1 MSHDKNSPPE
11 NCSILLKGEKVSKL
25 FGGLVAVKEVDFH
38 ILQGEIV
45 GLIGPNGAGKTT
57 LFNLIGGLFHPST
70 GAILFEGA
78 EITALKPVQICHK
91 GIARTYQ
98 IVRPFL
104 KMNCLENVLI
114 GIIGRPQRDKPSCHA
129 SGVTPPNMKTGTEGS
144 KAYFRIKDKKKEE
157 EEAAEFLRFVGLA
170 GKERVMS
177 ADLTLIDKKRLEMA
191 RALACRPRLL
201 LLDEVMAGLN
211 PTEINQ
217 ALELV
222 EIIRGQFKITLF
234 WIEHVMG
241 AIMKASNRI
250 IVLDQGQKIM
260 EGSPEQVVADPR
272 VIEAYL
278 GENHAYSKGN

>member
-1 MSHDKNSPPE
+1 MSHNNPHSENSP
-11 NCSILLKGEKVSKL
+11 ILLKGEKVSKL

-78 EITALKPVQICHK
+78 DITALKPVQICHK

-114 GIIGRPQRDKPSCHA
+114 GIIGRPQRDRS
-129 SGVTPPNMKTGTEGS
+129 
-144 KAYFRIKDKKKEE
+144 KKKEE

-170 GKERVMS
+170 GKEKVVS

-260 EGSPEQVVADPR
+260 EGSPEEVVADPR

-278 GENHAYSKGN
+278 GENNAYSKGN